1 MEPIMEV
8 ANIFAAHISTN
19 SVDPINLDVNENPNM
34 TYQYRWNGLPG
45 RTKQGYVPDSKG
57 TSYKAMKGSMKI
69 FLHGG
74 VEDSECSIIGVLS
87 KGY

>member
-1 MEPIMEV
+1 MEV

-45 RTKQGYVPDSKG
+45 RTKQGYVPDS
-57 TSYKAMKGSMKI
+57 
-69 FLHGG
+69 
-74 VEDSECSIIGVLS
+74 
-87 KGY
+87 